1 MKGEIMKKLL
11 WMVSLAMFGINL
23 NALAND
29 SVIKLPQPNMTGGM
43 PLMEAI
49 DNRHTERSFGLKE
62 IDNQVLSEILYCAWG
77 VSHDGK
83 RTIPTSMNK
92 QNLEVYVIKADGAW
106 LYDGKENTL
115 TQVSKEDL
123 RPFFNQ
129 QDYMKNVPLNLLYVG
144 TDAKNS
150 PMHAGSAY
158 QNVGLYAASRGLNN
172 VVRGYFDKKG
182 VAKALNL
189 KEEEVLVS
197 QALGWPNN

>member
-1 MKGEIMKKLL
+1 MKKLF

-189 KEEEVLVS
+189 KEEEEVLVS